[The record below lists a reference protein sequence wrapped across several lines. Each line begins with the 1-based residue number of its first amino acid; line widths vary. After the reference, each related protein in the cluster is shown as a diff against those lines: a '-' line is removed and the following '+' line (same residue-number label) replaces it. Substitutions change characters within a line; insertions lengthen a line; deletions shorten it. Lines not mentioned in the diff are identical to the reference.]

1 MKKVLFAVASLV
13 LGYGTFAQ
21 TIVSTEVQKRNVVIE
36 EYTGIG
42 CSYCPLGHQNVQ
54 SYANQ
59 HEGRVVAINIHQGG
73 YASGYKPNF
82 TTQYGDALAS
92 QCEIGGYPAGT
103 LNRTGSSATALIQNV
118 GPSGTGWTGSANQIL
133 NQDSPVNVAA
143 TASIDA
149 TTRKMTVKV
158 EVYYTSA
165 VTADEN
171 RLNVVLLQNNV
182 EGDQANYGNYN
193 SEYIISSSGN
203 MTRYRHM
210 HMLREMITGTWG
222 EAIAT
227 ANESGVIPAGTFV
240 EKEYTY
246 DIPAS
251 YKDYSYGSNTNV
263 DAVMGEFELA
273 VFLTEGQSANA
284 KVKAPNIYTGIKVEP
299 EYTNVTGLGA
309 SVKSVA
315 FEQEFGCKDLSKVFV
330 SFHNDAGDALTS
342 VTFQYTNTATNDVKT
357 YTWTTTEGIGTY
369 QNSPKIAFDEPI
381 TTLTGATSTIEVRI
395 TELNGQPY
403 EDNNPK
409 TATFAKPK
417 INEGKGAPHL
427 ILRTDNKASEI
438 SWFVYNDN
446 GDVIEQGGNYSNGTT
461 VRDTIQLWRINTPGC
476 YTFEIKDE
484 GGDGA
489 SNGRYLVVDAN
500 GTTLTYNSKG
510 DWGAS
515 EKKDF
520 KISDI
525 VGLNEADGNI
535 FQAVVYPNPAKDMV
549 TLSVNVND
557 ADAATISVLDLMGRE
572 VLNMGTQNLKSG
584 ENQININTSNLE
596 NGMYYIRV
604 VTDNG
609 ITTNKLSITK

>member
-1 MKKVLFAVASLV
+1 M
-13 LGYGTFAQ
+13 
-21 TIVSTEVQKRNVVIE
+21 
-36 EYTGIG
+36 
-42 CSYCPLGHQNVQ
+42 
-54 SYANQ
+54 
-59 HEGRVVAINIHQGG
+59 
-73 YASGYKPNF
+73 
-82 TTQYGDALAS
+82 
-92 QCEIGGYPAGT
+92 
-103 LNRTGSSATALIQNV
+103 
-118 GPSGTGWTGSANQIL
+118 
-133 NQDSPVNVAA
+133 
-143 TASIDA
+143 
-149 TTRKMTVKV
+149 
-158 EVYYTSA
+158 
-165 VTADEN
+165 
-171 RLNVVLLQNNV
+171 
-182 EGDQANYGNYN
+182 
-193 SEYIISSSGN
+193 
-203 MTRYRHM
+203 
-210 HMLREMITGTWG
+210 
-222 EAIAT
+222 
-227 ANESGVIPAGTFV
+227 
-240 EKEYTY
+240 
-246 DIPAS
+246 
-251 YKDYSYGSNTNV
+251 
-263 DAVMGEFELA
+263 
-273 VFLTEGQSANA
+273 
-284 KVKAPNIYTGIKVEP
+284 
-299 EYTNVTGLGA
+299 
-309 SVKSVA
+309 
-315 FEQEFGCKDLSKVFV
+315 
-330 SFHNDAGDALTS
+330 
-342 VTFQYTNTATNDVKT
+342 
-357 YTWTTTEGIGTY
+357 
-369 QNSPKIAFDEPI
+369 
-381 TTLTGATSTIEVRI
+381 
-395 TELNGQPY
+395 
-403 EDNNPK
+403 
-409 TATFAKPK
+409 
-417 INEGKGAPHL
+417 